1 MQDAEK
7 RFRDASQ
14 ICCGYTQW
22 GHTARTM
29 NLRRIL
35 QLALTSFFA
44 QGVSVVTQFLIPPF
58 FLRYYPN
65 GLQVYGEWIAL
76 SASIS
81 YLGTLNY
88 GIQTYANNQ
97 TAILFSGG
105 KEDEARGVQASA
117 LRLLLLLVGLFVFGG
132 VAVLFIPVGSWLRL
146 THVSVAAAS
155 LTLYLLIVTMAMGML
170 FSLLTNSYLIIGRLH
185 RGNFWSDGQR
195 LFNVVCL
202 SIALYCRSSFPVLA
216 MVQLGTLTLFVVL
229 VLFDMRA
236 TAPILLPS
244 PRYATWRQTVGILR
258 PSAHFGLIA
267 VGGFLTWQGPVLLI
281 QRILGPGAVAIFA
294 LVRVVFQMSRQILS
308 VASTMVSQDIT
319 LLFGR
324 KDWGTLRR
332 LYDLSER
339 VVMLLIPVVS
349 IGSLLMC
356 PFLFTVWLHKRS
368 IYEPVLCILMAIL
381 SAVLGIK
388 EHKTQFQSSSNQH
401 EEFSV
406 FMLIGYSVML
416 FAGVFTT
423 KFFGLTGFMVTWIA
437 WEIIQ
442 TVYVLKLNSRLFPAE
457 LAVSH
462 RPFVRLVVFLVVAF
476 GAAIWPAVHEAHWP
490 LTAVVGFSAVS
501 VVVLGGAAYYAFGLE
516 AIREVVSTRLRRRAG
531 QAA

>member
-1 MQDAEK
+1 
-7 RFRDASQ
+7 
-14 ICCGYTQW
+14 
-22 GHTARTM
+22 M

-44 QGVSVVTQFLIPPF
+44 QGVSVVTQFLVPPF
-58 FLRYYPN
+58 FLRYYPD
-65 GLQVYGEWIAL
+65 GLRVYGEWIAL

-81 YLGTLNY
+81 YLSTLNY

-105 KEDEARGVQASA
+105 KEDEAREVQASA
-117 LRLLLLLVGLFVFGG
+117 LRLLLLLVGLFVSGG
-132 VAVLFIPVGSWLRL
+132 LAVLFIPVGAWLRL
-146 THVSVAAAS
+146 THVTVAAAS
-155 LTLYLLIVTMAMGML
+155 LTLYLLIVTMALGMM
-170 FSLLTNSYLIIGRLH
+170 FSLLTNSYLIIGKLH

-202 SIALYCRSSFPVLA
+202 SVALYLRSSFPVLA
-216 MVQLGTLTLFVVL
+216 LVQLCTLAVFVVL
-229 VLFDMRA
+229 VLIDMRI

-244 PRYATWRQTVGILR
+244 LRHGTWRRTMRILR

-267 VGGFLTWQGPVLLI
+267 VGGFLTWQGPVILI

-319 LLFGR
+319 LLFG
-324 KDWGTLRR
+324 KEDWATLRR

-368 IYEPVLCILMAIL
+368 IYDPVLCILMAIL

-406 FMLIGYSVML
+406 FMLTGYAIML

-423 KFFGLTGFMVTWIA
+423 KIFGLTGFMVTWIA
-437 WEIIQ
+437 WEIMQ
-442 TVYVLKLNSRLFPAE
+442 TIYVLTLNNKLFPAE
-457 LAVSH
+457 LGVTH
-462 RPFVRLVVFLVVAF
+462 RPFARLVVFLLVAF
-476 GAAIWPAVHEAHWP
+476 GLATWPALHEANWP
-490 LTAVVGFSAVS
+490 LVAVVAVS
-501 VVVLGGAAYYAFGLE
+501 AGVALALGIAAYFVFGLG
-516 AIREVVSTRLRRRAG
+516 AIRDVLAVRVRRRGATSDG
-531 QAA
+531 LA

>member
-1 MQDAEK
+1 
-7 RFRDASQ
+7 
-14 ICCGYTQW
+14 
-22 GHTARTM
+22 M

-81 YLGTLNY
+81 YLSTLNY

-105 KEDEARGVQASA
+105 KEDEAREVQASA
-117 LRLLLLLVGLFVFGG
+117 LRLLLVLVGLFVSGG
-132 VAVLFIPVGSWLRL
+132 LAVLVIPVGTWLRL
-146 THVSVAAAS
+146 THVTVAAAS
-155 LTLYLLIVTMAMGML
+155 LTLYLLIVTMALGML
-170 FSLLTNSYLIIGRLH
+170 FSLLTNSYLIIGKLH

-202 SIALYCRSSFPVLA
+202 SIALYLRSSFPVLA
-216 MVQLGTLTLFVVL
+216 LVQLCTLALFVVL
-229 VLFDMRA
+229 VLIDMRV
-236 TAPILLPS
+236 TSPILLPS
-244 PRYATWRQTVGILR
+244 LRHGTWKRTVSILR

-281 QRILGPGAVAIFA
+281 QRMLGPGAVAIFA

-319 LLFGR
+319 LLFG
-324 KDWGTLRR
+324 KEDWATLRR

-416 FAGVFTT
+416 LVGVFTT

-437 WEIIQ
+437 WEIVQ
-442 TVYVLKLNSRLFPAE
+442 TIYVLRLNSKLFPPE
-457 LAVSH
+457 LAVTH
-462 RPFVRLVVFLVVAF
+462 LPFVRLVIFLVAAF
-476 GAAIWPAVHEAHWP
+476 GAVLWPALHEGNWSLP
-490 LTAVVGFSAVS
+490 AVVALSAGS
-501 VVVLGGAAYYAFGLE
+501 VAVLGVAAYYTFGLE
-516 AIREVVSTRLRRRAG
+516 ALRSILRARLQRRA
-531 QAA
+531 AAAS

>member
-1 MQDAEK
+1 
-7 RFRDASQ
+7 
-14 ICCGYTQW
+14 
-22 GHTARTM
+22 M

-58 FLRYYPN
+58 FLRYYPD
-65 GLQVYGEWIAL
+65 GLRVYGEWIAL

-105 KEDEARGVQASA
+105 KENEAREVQASA
-117 LRLLLLLVGLFVFGG
+117 LRLLLLLVALFVCGG
-132 VAVLFIPVGSWLRL
+132 VAVLFIPVGAWLKL
-146 THVSVAAAS
+146 THVTVGAAS
-155 LTLYLLIVTMAMGML
+155 MTLYLLIVTMAVGML
-170 FSLLTNSYLIIGRLH
+170 FSLLTNSYLIIGQLH

-202 SIALYCRSSFPVLA
+202 SVALYLRSSFPVLA
-216 MVQLGTLTLFVVL
+216 MVQLCTLSLFVLL
-229 VLFDMRA
+229 VLIDMRM

-244 PRYATWRQTVGILR
+244 LRYGTWRRTMSILR

-267 VGGFLTWQGPVLLI
+267 FGGFLTWQGPVILI

-319 LLFGR
+319 LLFG
-324 KDWGTLRR
+324 KEDWATLRR

-368 IYEPVLCILMAIL
+368 IYEPALCILMSIL

-401 EEFSV
+401 ETFSI

-416 FAGVFTT
+416 FAGIFTT
-423 KFFGLTGFMVTWIA
+423 KFFGLPGFMVTWIT
-437 WEIIQ
+437 WEVIQ
-442 TVYVLKLNSRLFPAE
+442 TVFVLQLNSRLFPKE
-457 LAVSH
+457 LAVTH
-462 RPFVRLVVFLVVAF
+462 RPFIRLVLFLVVAF
-476 GAAIWPAVHEAHWP
+476 GLVVWPAMHQASWSLP
-490 LTAVVGFSAVS
+490 AVVGFALVS
-501 VVVLGGAAYYAFGLE
+501 VAVMAIAAYYVFGLE
-516 AIREVVSTRLRRRAG
+516 AIREILLSRLRKRALV
-531 QAA
+531 

>member
-1 MQDAEK
+1 
-7 RFRDASQ
+7 
-14 ICCGYTQW
+14 
-22 GHTARTM
+22 M
-29 NLRRIL
+29 NLKRIL

-44 QGVSVVTQFLIPPF
+44 QGVSVVTQFLVPPF
-58 FLRYYPN
+58 FLRYYPD
-65 GLQVYGEWIAL
+65 GLRVYGEWIAL

-105 KEDEARGVQASA
+105 KEDEAREVQASA
-117 LRLLLLLVGLFVFGG
+117 LRLLLTLVALFVCGG
-132 VAVLFIPVGSWLRL
+132 LAVLFIPVGSWLRL
-146 THVSVAAAS
+146 THVTVAAAS
-155 LTLYLLIVTMAMGML
+155 VTLYLLIVTMAVGML

-202 SIALYCRSSFPVLA
+202 SVALFLRSSFPVLA
-216 MVQLGTLTLFVVL
+216 LVQLCTLSLFVML
-229 VLFDMRA
+229 VLIDMRM

-244 PRYATWRQTVGILR
+244 LRYGNWRRTLSILK

-267 VGGFLTWQGPVLLI
+267 FGGFMTWQGPVILI

-319 LLFGR
+319 LLFG
-324 KDWGTLRR
+324 KEDWATLRR

-401 EEFSV
+401 ETFSI
-406 FMLIGYSVML
+406 FMLIGYAIML
-416 FAGVFTT
+416 FVGIFTT
-423 KFFGLTGFMVTWIA
+423 KYFGLPGFMVTWIT
-437 WEIIQ
+437 WEIVQ
-442 TVYVLKLNSRLFPAE
+442 TAFVLKLNSRLFPAE
-457 LAVSH
+457 LAVTH
-462 RPFVRLVVFLVVAF
+462 WPLVRLVVFLIVAF
-476 GAAIWPAVHEAHWP
+476 GLVTWPALHEAAWS
-490 LTAVVGFSAVS
+490 LSAVVGFTAVS
-501 VVVLGGAAYYAFGLE
+501 VAGMGIAAYYAFGLE
-516 AIREVVSTRLRRRAG
+516 AIRDILVGRLRRRALV
-531 QAA
+531 

>member
-1 MQDAEK
+1 
-7 RFRDASQ
+7 
-14 ICCGYTQW
+14 
-22 GHTARTM
+22 M

-35 QLALTSFFA
+35 QLAFTSFFA
-44 QGVSVVTQFLIPPF
+44 QGVSVITQFLVPPF
-58 FLRYYPN
+58 FLRYYPD
-65 GLQVYGEWIAL
+65 GLRVYGEWIAL

-105 KEDEARGVQASA
+105 KEDEAREVQASA

-132 VAVLFIPVGSWLRL
+132 VAVLFIPVGAWLKL

-155 LTLYLLIVTMAMGML
+155 LTLYLLIVTMALGML

-202 SIALYCRSSFPVLA
+202 SVALYLRSSFPVLA
-216 MVQLGTLTLFVVL
+216 LVQMCTLALFVVL
-229 VLFDMRA
+229 VLIDMRM

-244 PRYATWRQTVGILR
+244 PRHATWLRTFAILK

-267 VGGFLTWQGPVLLI
+267 FGGFLTWQGPVILI

-319 LLFGR
+319 LLFG
-324 KDWGTLRR
+324 KEDWKTLRR

-368 IYEPVLCILMAIL
+368 IYEPVLCILMAVL

-401 EEFSV
+401 EQFSV
-406 FMLIGYSVML
+406 FMLIGYAIML
-416 FAGVFTT
+416 FVGIFTT
-423 KFFGLTGFMVTWIA
+423 KFFGLTGFMITWIT
-437 WEIIQ
+437 WEILQ
-442 TVYVLKLNSRLFPAE
+442 TAYVLKLNSRLFPAE
-457 LAVSH
+457 LAVTH
-462 RPFVRLVVFLVVAF
+462 RPFLRLVVFLVVAF
-476 GAAIWPAVHEAHWP
+476 GLVTWPAMHEGSWSLP
-490 LTAVVGFSAVS
+490 AVVGFSAGS
-501 VVVLGGAAYYAFGLE
+501 VAVLGVAAYYTFGLE
-516 AIREVVSTRLRRRAG
+516 AIQEILIGRLRKRALATG
-531 QAA
+531 A

>member
-1 MQDAEK
+1 
-7 RFRDASQ
+7 
-14 ICCGYTQW
+14 
-22 GHTARTM
+22 M

-44 QGVSVVTQFLIPPF
+44 QGVSVITQFLVPPF
-58 FLRYYPN
+58 FLRYYPD
-65 GLQVYGEWIAL
+65 GLRVYGEWIAL

-105 KEDEARGVQASA
+105 KEDEARDVQASA
-117 LRLLLLLVGLFVFGG
+117 LRLLLLLVGLFVLGG
-132 VAVLFIPVGSWLRL
+132 VGVLFIPVGAWLKL

-155 LTLYLLIVTMAMGML
+155 LTLYLLIVTMALGML
-170 FSLLTNSYLIIGRLH
+170 FSLLTNSYLIIGKLH

-202 SIALYCRSSFPVLA
+202 SVALYLHSSFPVLA
-216 MVQLGTLTLFVVL
+216 LVQLCTLAIFILMVL
-229 VLFDMRA
+229 IDMRK
-236 TAPILLPS
+236 TASILLPS
-244 PRYATWRQTVGILR
+244 LRHGTWRQTLGILK

-267 VGGFLTWQGPVLLI
+267 LGGFLTWQGPVLLI

-319 LLFGR
+319 LLFG
-324 KDWGTLRR
+324 KEDWKTLRR

-349 IGSLLMC
+349 IGSLLLC

-368 IYEPVLCILMAIL
+368 IYEPVLCLLMAIL

-401 EEFSV
+401 EEFSI

-416 FAGVFTT
+416 FVGIFTT
-423 KFFGLTGFMVTWIA
+423 KYFGLTGFMITWIA

-442 TVYVLKLNSRLFPAE
+442 TAFVLKLNSKLFPPE
-457 LAVSH
+457 MAVSH
-462 RPFVRLVVFLVVAF
+462 QPIVRLVLFLMVAF
-476 GAAIWPAVHEAHWP
+476 GLAIWPAKHEVAWSLP
-490 LTAVVGFSAVS
+490 AVVGFTAASSAL
-501 VVVLGGAAYYAFGLE
+501 LGVAAYYVFGLE
-516 AIREVVSTRLRRRAG
+516 AIRSILIDRLRRRSASVNV
-531 QAA
+531 